1 LLDNTNLGKTILV
14 TGAGVAS
21 APLWPKRSFRKA
33 QFLILLD
40 HSEQNL
46 HELNL
51 QLMAAGASNY
61 AAVLGDILDSALLT
75 EIFEQYHP
83 DTIYHAVAAVRNH
96 AHEFACNGI
105 AWSTH
110 AGRAILQWPH
120 RPADRR
126 GLRRSGVNSCLP
138 SLVKSERAPR
148 KSGEPGAMAREEIR
162 KTS

>member
-1 LLDNTNLGKTILV
+1 V
-14 TGAGVAS
+14 
-21 APLWPKRSFRKA
+21 
-33 QFLILLD
+33 ILLD

-46 HELNL
+46 LELNL

-61 AAVLGDILDSALLT
+61 AAVLEDIFDSALLT
-75 EIFEQYHP
+75 EIFEQYRP
-83 DTIYHAVAAVRNH
+83 DTIYHAAAFKHVPLMESNPVAAVRNH
-96 AHEFACNGI
+96 AREFACNGI
-105 AWSTH
+105 ACSTH

-148 KSGEPGAMAREEIR
+148 KSGEPGAITREEIR